1 MRKRF
6 LVAALT
12 ALIVSLTVAQGAA
25 AGNTGTAS
33 GLPAGVPASAAPGD
47 ELATTVAT
55 TAGKVHLQFKVRRF
69 VVRNGRLLAR
79 TLVTASYLGSDGQ
92 TATTSKV
99 VLMRATVP
107 AARALSRHIC
117 QVLLLRL
124 EALELNLLGLKIEL
138 QEPLVLRITAN
149 RRGGI
154 LGRLFC
160 SLAAGMRHQSL
171 ARTATQLNR
180 SLAATPAASA
190 FQFRIPLTGGSAQVQ
205 QQECLVLELILGPL
219 DLRLLGLRIQLNRVH
234 LTITGIPS
242 TQPGGGV
249 LGDLLCALAG
259 PPLPVP
265 TPAP

>member
-6 LVAALT
+6 LFATLVGLVA
-12 ALIVSLTVAQGAA
+12 SLAVAQGAA
-25 AGNTGTAS
+25 AGNAGAVS
-33 GLPAGVPASAAPGD
+33 GVPAGVPAGAAPGD
-47 ELATTVAT
+47 DLATTVAT

-69 VVRNGRLLAR
+69 VVRDGRLLAR
-79 TLVTASYLGSDGQ
+79 TLVTATYLGTDGQ

-99 VLMRATVP
+99 VLMRARVP
-107 AARALSRHIC
+107 ATRALSRHIC
-117 QVLLLRL
+117 QVLFLRL
-124 EALELNLLGLKIEL
+124 DALELNLLGLKIEL
-138 QEPLVLRITAN
+138 QQPIELRITAN
-149 RRGGI
+149 RRAGI

-190 FQFRIPLTGGSAQVQ
+190 FQFRFPLTGGTAQVQ

-219 DLRLLGLRIQLNRVH
+219 DLRLLGLRVQLSRVH

-249 LGDLLCALAG
+249 LGDILCALAA

-265 TPAP
+265 NP